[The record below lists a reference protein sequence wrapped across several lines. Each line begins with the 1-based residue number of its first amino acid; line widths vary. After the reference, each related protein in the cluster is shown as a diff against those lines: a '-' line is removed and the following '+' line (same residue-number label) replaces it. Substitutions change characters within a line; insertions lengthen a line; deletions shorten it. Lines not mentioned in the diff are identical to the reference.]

1 MIKVKKPLDKT
12 NYNLGYKIV
21 EVSQELAD
29 SQFSKSDAKRNTQ
42 WRGVEIATEGDVVK
56 WGKAGETLNAPLKV
70 EVEFSESVKKQIEE
84 AAQMAEMAMAENE
97 QFKKEI
103 AELKAKKQPK
113 TEATV

>member
-1 MIKVKKPLDKT
+1 MIKVKKPLDKI

-29 SQFSKSDAKRNTQ
+29 SQFSKPDAKRNTQ
-42 WRGVEIATEGDVVK
+42 WRGVEIATEGDIVK
-56 WGKAGETLNAPLKV
+56 WGKPGETLEVLTLTEESDFKLK
-70 EVEFSESVKKQIEE
+70 E
-84 AAQMAEMAMAENE
+84 AIEMADLVQSENE
-97 QFKKEI
+97 QLKKEL